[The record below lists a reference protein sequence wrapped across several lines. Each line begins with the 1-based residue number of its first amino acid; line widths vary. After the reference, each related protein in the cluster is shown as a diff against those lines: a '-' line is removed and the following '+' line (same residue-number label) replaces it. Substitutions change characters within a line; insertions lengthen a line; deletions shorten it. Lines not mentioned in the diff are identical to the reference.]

1 MQRAFIILLFLFLV
15 ACSPQLPANTGIE
28 GQVLI
33 GPTCP
38 VVQQGKECPDKPY
51 QAALTV
57 LDSSGTRKIARFQ
70 TDTEGRFRLPLAPGN
85 YILHPETPENMPM
98 PIAPEQNFTVTDGQ
112 FTQISVAYD
121 SGIR

>member
-1 MQRAFIILLFLFLV
+1 MQRTFVFLLILFLV
-15 ACSPQLPANTGIE
+15 ACSPQIPVNTGIE

-38 VVQQGKECPDKPY
+38 VVQQGNECPDKPY
-51 QAALTV
+51 QATLTV
-57 LDSSGTRKIARFQ
+57 LDSSGTREIARFQ
-70 TDTEGRFRLPLAPGN
+70 TDTEGRFRLPIAPGN
-85 YILHPETPENMPM
+85 YILRPETPENMPL

-112 FTQISVAYD
+112 FTQISVTYD

>member
-1 MQRAFIILLFLFLV
+1 MQRAFVVLLFLFLA
-15 ACSPQLPANTGIE
+15 ACSPQIPANTGIE

-51 QAALTV
+51 QATLTV
-57 LDSSGTRKIARFQ
+57 LDSNGSRKIARFQ
-70 TDTEGRFRLPLAPGN
+70 TDAEGRFRLPLAPGN
-85 YILHPETPENMPM
+85 YILHPETPENMPL
-98 PIAPEQNFTVTDGQ
+98 PTAPDQNFTVTEGR
-112 FTQISVAYD
+112 FTQISVVYD

>member
-1 MQRAFIILLFLFLV
+1 MQRTFVILLIFFLA
-15 ACSPQLPANTGIE
+15 ACSPQIPANTGIE

-33 GPTCP
+33 GPICP

-51 QAALTV
+51 QATLTV
-57 LDSSGTRKIARFQ
+57 LDSSGTREIVRFQ

-85 YILHPETPENMPM
+85 YILHPETAENMTM
-98 PIAPEQNFTVTDGQ
+98 PFAPEQNITVTEGR
-112 FTQISVAYD
+112 FTQVNVDYD

>member
-1 MQRAFIILLFLFLV
+1 MQRNFAILLILLLA
-15 ACSPQLPANTGIE
+15 ACSPQIPANTGIE

-38 VVQQGKECPDKPY
+38 VVQQGKECPDNPY
-51 QAALTV
+51 QATITV
-57 LDSSGTRKIARFQ
+57 LDASGTRKVARFQ
-70 TDTEGRFRLPLAPGN
+70 TNTEGRFRFPLTPGN
-85 YILHPETPENMPM
+85 YILHPETPENRPI
-98 PIAPEQNFTVTDGQ
+98 PIAPEQNFTVTEGR